1 MTSADELQAMLDAAT
16 PGPWSAARNSAYWE
30 VAPKR
35 KPLDYTIPL
44 AFADVCASDPDNPDG
59 GLQEANARLIAL
71 APDLA
76 RKVIAAENLD
86 DALKVMVQEAVELAE
101 SGDAGFW
108 DPEVVESVIAS
119 RAALAAW
126 EAAQ

>member
-1 MTSADELQAMLDAAT
+1 MITADELQAMLDAAT

-35 KPLDYTIPL
+35 EPLDCTIPL
-44 AFADVCASDPDNPDG
+44 VLADVCASDPDHPDG

-76 RKVIAAENLD
+76 RKVIAAEKLVEIVRLVHGSFGGGLTMTFD
-86 DALKVMVQEAVELAE
+86 ERDPGIFAEA
-101 SGDAGFW
+101 
-108 DPEVVESVIAS
+108 I
-119 RAALAAW
+119 AAW